1 MSRTLPALLAATLVA
16 AGATGASAQAQ
27 PEWFVRTGPAL
38 VSTDEKAELFA
49 GGALVPGADVS
60 IEPETTVAV
69 EIGRFVTSNIAI
81 SVTGGYPPTFVVET
95 AGSLSGL
102 GAAGEIV
109 GGPAALTAHYHLN
122 RGGRFK
128 PYAGAGVA
136 LMYVFDANDGVMND
150 VETDSA
156 LGPAVQVGADYM
168 FTSRWGAFADFKK
181 AWISTE
187 ARGFLG
193 GAPVRA
199 DVQLDPAVFNAGV
212 TLAF

>member
-1 MSRTLPALLAATLVA
+1 MSPTLPALLAASLLA
-16 AGATGASAQAQ
+16 AVATGASAQVQ

-38 VSTDEKAELFA
+38 VSTDEKADLFA
-49 GGALVPGADVS
+49 GGAQVPGADVS
-60 IEPETTVAV
+60 IEAETTVAV
-69 EIGRFVTSNIAI
+69 EIGRYVTPNIAI
-81 SVTGGYPPTFVVET
+81 SLTGGYPPTFVVET

-102 GAAGEIV
+102 GVAGEIV

-122 RGGRFK
+122 RAGRFR

-136 LMYVFDANDGVMND
+136 LMYVFGTDDGVMTE
-150 VETDSA
+150 VEVDSA
-156 LGPAVQVGADYM
+156 FGPAVQVGADYM
-168 FTSRWGAFADFKK
+168 FTPRWGAFADFKK